1 MEKSINER
9 FQDESETI
17 DRYVSYIENN
27 FYQRS
32 YSVVRTQGYEDL
44 NILNEYTFF
53 SDTAEEKE
61 KNKQIID
68 QLKVV
73 VDDKITLLQTKLSQM
88 QPVELPELSAKII
101 SNDLVDSLIP
111 YAESTVYDCM
121 DNPENKDYFELID
134 EIIPAEFKKE
144 IDIQDESSEEK
155 YYDMLSEDDYVSLL
169 SHVRCRLYNEAIGDT
184 ERDLDEYIEL
194 KTLYNIFD
202 DKNPINIYRQAFILL
217 MTAFDA
223 AVFDLFTDI
232 FNQNFFNIA
241 RIMNYDKKFS
251 LGDITKHQD
260 FNEFASETIGI
271 MISGKYISDI
281 LEILHK
287 YKSGFFLIE
296 ENDCFDKIME
306 MVQRRN
312 LHVHKN
318 GIVDEKYFTKGN
330 GSQLGIHIGEYA
342 VIDNLYYNNVSK
354 TLRSFIAN
362 IQ

>member
-1 MEKSINER
+1 MEKTVNER
-9 FQDESETI
+9 FNDESETI
-17 DRYVSYIENN
+17 DNYVSYIENN

-32 YSVVRTQGYEDL
+32 CSVVRTQGYENL
-44 NILNEYTFF
+44 NILQEYVFF
-53 SDTAEEKE
+53 SDTQDEKE

-68 QLKVV
+68 QLKVI
-73 VDDKITLLQTKLSQM
+73 VDNKIEALQNKLSQM
-88 QPVELPELSAKII
+88 NPIELPTVSERIVA
-101 SNDLVDSLIP
+101 NDLMDSLVQ
-111 YAESTVYDCM
+111 YTESTVIDCM
-121 DNPENKDYFELID
+121 DNPEKKEYFELID
-134 EIIPAEFKKE
+134 EIIPAEFKKD
-144 IDIQDESSEEK
+144 IDLQDETSEEK
-155 YYDMLSEDDYVSLL
+155 YYDMLSEDDYISILHYVKSK
-169 SHVRCRLYNEAIGDT
+169 LYNEAIEDT
-184 ERDLDEYIEL
+184 ERDLEEYNEL

-223 AVFDLFTDI
+223 AVFDLFADI
-232 FNQNFFNIA
+232 FNQDFFNIA
-241 RIMNYDKKFS
+241 RIMNYEKKFS
-251 LGDITKHQD
+251 LSDITKHQN

-287 YKSGFFLIE
+287 YKSNFFVIE
-296 ENDCFDKIME
+296 EIDCFEKIME

-342 VIDNLYYNNVSK
+342 VIDNLYYNNVSE
-354 TLRSFIAN
+354 TLRSFISN